1 MMPEMIFDEIMIAY
15 KEMIDDKIKM
25 LISDKLMIA
34 ETETDID
41 RESRQFQ
48 LKVLKKRSEEML
60 QQENGKGAVYTQAQ
74 YKQKVEN
81 LQYNFDV
88 LSKLNQEGN
97 MD

>member
-41 RESRQFQ
+41 RESR
-48 LKVLKKRSEEML
+48 
-60 QQENGKGAVYTQAQ
+60 
-74 YKQKVEN
+74 
-81 LQYNFDV
+81 
-88 LSKLNQEGN
+88 
-97 MD
+97 